1 MDKPKLLVVD
11 DDEAI
16 RTQLKYAL
24 RDDFTLFFA
33 EDRRAALA
41 AVDEHRPEL
50 VSLDLG
56 LPPAEDGAQEGLKA
70 LDDIVKRAPATKVVV
85 VTGNGDRVNAIRA
98 IQLGAFD
105 YHSKPIDVGGLKVV
119 LQRAAYLQ
127 TLESDAEKHVKA
139 QETNVRFED
148 ILGATPAMREIFAA
162 VARVSKTDATVL
174 IQGESGTGKELLAK
188 AIHSNSPRKSRPFV
202 AINCGAIPETL
213 LESELFGHE
222 KGAYTGAHIQRKGRF
237 ELADGG
243 TLFLDEIAEMS
254 VPLQVKLL
262 RFLQERQ
269 IERVGG
275 REMIRVDVRVVA
287 ATNKD
292 LRSEL
297 QAGRFREDLYYR
309 LSVVN
314 LNVPPL
320 RDRGEDLILIANAFL
335 RRHAQEQRRKLR
347 LSSGALEAMARYRW
361 PGNIRE
367 LENAVQRAV
376 IMAHGEL
383 IEAADLG
390 IAVESASEDSLREAR
405 GRASED
411 RPSLREARGRAERQA
426 LVDALIKTRG
436 NISQAAKHLGVS
448 RPTFHGLLTK
458 FQVDAKEF
466 R

>member
-33 EDRRAALA
+33 DDRRTALA
-41 AVDEHRPEL
+41 AVAEHRPEL

-105 YHSKPIDVGGLKVV
+105 YHPKPIDVGGLKVV

-127 TLESDAEKHVKA
+127 TLEADAEKHLKA

-148 ILGATPAMREIFAA
+148 ILGATSSMREIFAA

-188 AIHSNSPRKSRPFV
+188 AIHSNSLRKSRPFV

-275 REMIRVDVRVVA
+275 REMIRVDVRVIA

-347 LSSGALEAMARYRW
+347 FNSGALEAMARYRW

-411 RPSLREARGRAERQA
+411 RPSLREARGRA
-426 LVDALIKTRG
+426 
-436 NISQAAKHLGVS
+436 
-448 RPTFHGLLTK
+448 
-458 FQVDAKEF
+458 
-466 R
+466 

>member
-1 MDKPKLLVVD
+1 MEKTKLLVVD
-11 DDEAI
+11 DDEII

-33 EDRRAALA
+33 ENRQVALT
-41 AVDEHRPEL
+41 AVEEHRPEL

-56 LPPAEDGAQEGLKA
+56 LPPAQDGAEEGLRT
-70 LDDIVKRAPATKVVV
+70 LDDIVKRAPTTKVVV

-105 YHSKPIDVGGLKVV
+105 YHSKPIDVGALKVV
-119 LQRAAYLQ
+119 LGRAAYLR
-127 TLESDAEKHVKA
+127 TLESDAEKHLAA
-139 QETNVRFED
+139 QETSVRFED
-148 ILGATPAMREIFAA
+148 ILGTTPSMRKIFS
-162 VARVSKTDATVL
+162 VITRVSRTDATVL

-202 AINCGAIPETL
+202 AINCGAIAETL
-213 LESELFGHE
+213 LEAELFGHE
-222 KGAYTGAHIQRKGRF
+222 KGAFTGAHIQRKGKL
-237 ELADGG
+237 ELAEGG

-254 VPLQVKLL
+254 VQLQVKLL

-275 REMIRVDVRVVA
+275 RETIRVEVRVIA

-292 LRSEL
+292 VNAEM

-320 RDRGEDLILIANAFL
+320 RDRGEDIVILANAFL
-335 RRHAQEQRRKLR
+335 RKRAQELRRKLR
-347 LSSGALEAMARYRW
+347 FADDALEALARYQW
-361 PGNIRE
+361 PGNVRE
-367 LENAVQRAV
+367 LENTIQRAA
-376 IMAHGEL
+376 IMARGGI
-383 IEAADLG
+383 IEAGDLG
-390 IAVESASEDSLREAR
+390 IGVAAA
-405 GRASED
+405 ED
-411 RPSLREARGRAERQA
+411 RPTLRDARGRAEREA
-426 LVDALIKTRG
+426 VVEALIKTRG

-448 RPTFHGLLTK
+448 RPTFHGLLDK
-458 FQVDAKEF
+458 FQVNAKEF

>member
-1 MDKPKLLVVD
+1 MDKPTLLVVD
-11 DDEAI
+11 DDEGI

-33 EDRRAALA
+33 EDRPAALA
-41 AVDEHRPEL
+41 VVAEHRPEL

-56 LPPAEDGAQEGLKA
+56 LPPAQDGAEEGLRA
-70 LDDIVKRAPATKVVV
+70 LEEIVKRAPATKIVV

-105 YHSKPIDVGGLKVV
+105 YHSKPIDGDGLKLV
-119 LQRAAYLQ
+119 LGRAAYLR
-127 TLESDAEKHVKA
+127 TLEADAEKHLRT
-139 QETNVRFED
+139 QELNVRFEN
-148 ILGATPAMREIFAA
+148 IVGSTPAMREIFAI

-174 IQGESGTGKELLAK
+174 IHGESGTGKELLAK
-188 AIHSNSPRKSRPFV
+188 AIHSNSPRKARAFV
-202 AINCGAIPETL
+202 PINCGAIPETL

-222 KGAYTGAHIQRKGRF
+222 KGAYTGAHIQRKGKL
-237 ELADGG
+237 ELAEGG

-254 VPLQVKLL
+254 VALQVKLL

-275 REMIRVDVRVVA
+275 RETIRVDARVIA

-292 LRSEL
+292 LRAEL
-297 QAGRFREDLYYR
+297 QVGRFREDLYYR

-314 LNVPPL
+314 LSLPPL
-320 RDRGEDLILIANAFL
+320 RDRGEDLVLIANAFL
-335 RRHAQEQRRKLR
+335 RKHTQEQRRKLR
-347 LSSGALEAMARYRW
+347 FSSGALEAMARYGW

-367 LENAVQRAV
+367 LDNTVQRAV
-376 IMAHGEL
+376 IMARSQF
-383 IEAADLG
+383 IEVADLG
-390 IAVESASEDSLREAR
+390 IAVEMATD
-405 GRASED
+405 D

-426 LVDALIKTRG
+426 VVDALIKTRG

-448 RPTFHGLLTK
+448 RPTFHGLLDK
-458 FQVDAKEF
+458 FEVNAKEF

>member
-1 MDKPKLLVVD
+1 MDKPQLLVVD
-11 DDEAI
+11 DDEGI

-24 RDDFTLFFA
+24 RDNFTLFFA

-41 AVDEHRPEL
+41 AVTTHHPEL

-56 LPPAEDGAQEGLKA
+56 LPPAQDGAEEGLNT
-70 LDDIVKRAPATKVVV
+70 LDEIVKAAPTTKVVV

-105 YHSKPIDVGGLKVV
+105 YLSKPIDVDGLKGV
-119 LQRAAYLQ
+119 LERAAYLRA
-127 TLESDAEKHVKA
+127 LEADAEHHREA
-139 QETNVRFED
+139 QETGVRFED
-148 ILGATPAMREIFAA
+148 ILGRTPAMRQIFGLVVR
-162 VARVSKTDATVL
+162 VARTDATVL
-174 IQGESGTGKELLAK
+174 IQGESGTGKELLAR

-222 KGAYTGAHIQRKGRF
+222 KGAYTGAHIQRKGKF

-243 TLFLDEIAEMS
+243 TLLLDEIAEMA

-269 IERVGG
+269 IERIGG
-275 REMIRVDVRVVA
+275 RAAIRVDARVIA

-292 LRSEL
+292 LKAEL
-297 QAGRFREDLYYR
+297 EAGRFREDLYYR

-314 LNVPPL
+314 IHVPPL
-320 RDRGEDLILIANAFL
+320 RDRGEDLVLLANTFL
-335 RRHAQEQRRKLR
+335 RRQAQEHRRKLR
-347 LSSGALEAMARYRW
+347 FSSDALEAMVRYRW

-367 LENAVQRAV
+367 LENTVQRAV
-376 IMAHGEL
+376 IMARSQLVETD
-383 IEAADLG
+383 DLG
-390 IAVESASEDSLREAR
+390 INTEAA
-405 GRASED
+405 GPED

-426 LVDALIKTRG
+426 VVDALIKTRG

-448 RPTFHGLLTK
+448 RPTFHVLLDK
-458 FQVDAKEF
+458 FEVNAKDF

>member
-119 LQRAAYLQ
+119 LHRAAYLQ
-127 TLESDAEKHVKA
+127 TLESDAEKHLKA

-188 AIHSNSPRKSRPFV
+188 AIHSNSPRKSRPLV

-213 LESELFGHE
+213 LEAELFGHE

-275 REMIRVDVRVVA
+275 REMIRVDVRVIA

-314 LNVPPL
+314 LKLPPL
-320 RDRGEDLILIANAFL
+320 RERGEDIVLIANAFL
-335 RRHAQEQRRKLR
+335 RKSCKQHRRKLR
-347 LSSGALEAMARYRW
+347 FASGALEAMARYRW

-376 IMAHGEL
+376 IMAHAKL
-383 IEAADLG
+383 IEARDLG
-390 IAVESASEDSLREAR
+390 IEIADGADLASLRQAR
-405 GRASED
+405 D
-411 RPSLREARGRAERQA
+411 RAEREA
-426 LVDALIKTRG
+426 LVDALVKTRG
-436 NISQAAKHLGVS
+436 NISQAAKLLGVS
-448 RPTFHGLLTK
+448 RPTFHGLI
-458 FQVDAKEF
+458 AKNEVNARDF